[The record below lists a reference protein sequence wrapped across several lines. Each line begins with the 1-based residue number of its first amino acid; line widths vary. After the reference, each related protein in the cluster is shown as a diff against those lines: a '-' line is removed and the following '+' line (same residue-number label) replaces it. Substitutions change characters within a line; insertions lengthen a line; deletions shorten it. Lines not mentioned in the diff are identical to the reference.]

1 MTGLLELVVVV
12 GAGGAIFAAVKH
24 TDQRKTGRT
33 GKGRRI
39 PRQSKLVKIYNSTGA
54 KPVTSSDAAGATAE
68 LTGRAIGATARR
80 TSRRWRAIRTA
91 ASRGRDRLADR
102 TAPRWEQ
109 RRTTRTEPFIDRL
122 RAVQAVRRERGWR
135 GLRPS
140 LSRRP
145 PEPPPAPAAPPAPPS
160 APTAPHPPA
169 RHLRAVPSPAPKGT
183 TVTTTSD
190 LMAPAAI
197 AAPADWAAVIDRT
210 ANFEP
215 EDDVALIEW
224 MKAEAVGV
232 VGYAES
238 LEAVRET
245 CVTAIGLD
253 PSAVSGITT
262 YSEAVSETAD
272 RMSEA
277 LTQFLTVYEEVQ
289 KLVGEGVVMPYNGR
303 WFGGATG

>member
-1 MTGLLELVVVV
+1 MTGLELVVVV
-12 GAGGAIFAAVKH
+12 AAGGAIFAAVKH
-24 TDQRKTGRT
+24 TDQRKTGRI

-54 KPVTSSDAAGATAE
+54 KPVTSPDAAGAAAE
-68 LTGRAIGATARR
+68 LTGRAIGGAAR
-80 TSRRWRAIRTA
+80 TGSRRWKAVRTA

-102 TAPRWEQ
+102 TAPRWER
-109 RRTTRTEPFIDRL
+109 RRTTRPEPLAERL

-135 GLRPS
+135 GLWPS

-145 PEPPPAPAAPPAPPS
+145 PEPPAPPPAPAAPHPPERPAPPG
-160 APTAPHPPA
+160 

-197 AAPADWAAVIDRT
+197 AAPADWAALIDRI
-210 ANFEP
+210 ASFEP

-238 LEAVRET
+238 LETVRET

-277 LTQFLTVYEEVQ
+277 LMQFLTVYEEVQ